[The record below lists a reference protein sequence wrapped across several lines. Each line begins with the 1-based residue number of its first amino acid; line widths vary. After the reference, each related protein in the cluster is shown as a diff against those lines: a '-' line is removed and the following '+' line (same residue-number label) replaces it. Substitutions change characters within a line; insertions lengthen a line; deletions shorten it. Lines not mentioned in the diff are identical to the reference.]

1 MKISKKD
8 KAVSDIQSIITIA
21 FTISTLVVMIVLGIV
36 LYNAFARASYET
48 AAENAENIN
57 NTAVREL
64 EDELYNIRK
73 SADALYYNTIREY
86 DISDPTIQN
95 QINLLYD
102 ANKDRIA
109 SISLFDTR
117 GRLIA
122 ASPLSTVKDNVNILS
137 QVWFTSAINKRENY
151 QFSEPHVE
159 NIFDDTDSD
168 YKWVISVSKSVDIS
182 DGSKPLSGVLLINID
197 YGKIRRTF
205 DEINR
210 KFGSQYIYVAGDR
223 GNIIYHPRARELDE
237 GVISENNIVESAF
250 ADGMHEDRFK
260 GSNRYILVDSVSY
273 TGWKIINVMPRT
285 AVLTGSLSVRY
296 FMLIAA
302 LLTAMTLLII
312 NRLVAK
318 RISLPIKK
326 LDDSVKAYESGG
338 SKEIYK
344 GGSTEI
350 RHLGGSIEKSL
361 IEIDELMKE
370 AVTNERDKRHSE
382 MAALQ
387 SQINPHFL
395 YNTLDSITWMI
406 EGEKNDEAVDMIS
419 QLAKLLR
426 ISISKGRNI
435 ITVGDEF
442 THAESYMNIQKVRY
456 KDRFTAEF
464 SLDERIRNCCTVK
477 LLIQP
482 LLENSIYYGVSE
494 YDGDGLI
501 SVKGELVDHDV
512 VITVSDNGTGM
523 EQEYAEKIL
532 TMDEKVAKHGNGVGD
547 ANVNNRIKLLFG
559 ENYGLKIKSEPDV
572 GTEIT
577 IIFPAITYNDEN
589 RALLEKGIVPEE
601 RL

>member
-197 YGKIRRTF
+197 ESEVSTS
-205 DEINR
+205 IN
-210 KFGSQYIYVAGDR
+210 
-223 GNIIYHPRARELDE
+223 E
-237 GVISENNIVESAF
+237 
-250 ADGMHEDRFK
+250 
-260 GSNRYILVDSVSY
+260 
-273 TGWKIINVMPRT
+273 
-285 AVLTGSLSVRY
+285 
-296 FMLIAA
+296 
-302 LLTAMTLLII
+302 
-312 NRLVAK
+312 
-318 RISLPIKK
+318 
-326 LDDSVKAYESGG
+326 
-338 SKEIYK
+338 
-344 GGSTEI
+344 
-350 RHLGGSIEKSL
+350 
-361 IEIDELMKE
+361 
-370 AVTNERDKRHSE
+370 
-382 MAALQ
+382 
-387 SQINPHFL
+387 
-395 YNTLDSITWMI
+395 
-406 EGEKNDEAVDMIS
+406 
-419 QLAKLLR
+419 
-426 ISISKGRNI
+426 
-435 ITVGDEF
+435 
-442 THAESYMNIQKVRY
+442 
-456 KDRFTAEF
+456 
-464 SLDERIRNCCTVK
+464 
-477 LLIQP
+477 
-482 LLENSIYYGVSE
+482 
-494 YDGDGLI
+494 
-501 SVKGELVDHDV
+501 
-512 VITVSDNGTGM
+512 
-523 EQEYAEKIL
+523 
-532 TMDEKVAKHGNGVGD
+532 
-547 ANVNNRIKLLFG
+547 
-559 ENYGLKIKSEPDV
+559 
-572 GTEIT
+572 
-577 IIFPAITYNDEN
+577 
-589 RALLEKGIVPEE
+589 
-601 RL
+601 